1 MNAITMEK
9 NNKILVFYIDVRI
22 IEPDD
27 IGDFMYKISSKTNPK
42 LKDTTVI
49 YIPIYGESKV
59 ECINPVYIT
68 DGELI
73 KKNERLMAELN
84 EHLKN
89 QLNNE

>member
-1 MNAITMEK
+1 MSKTTTE
-9 NNKILVFYIDVRI
+9 NKFILVFYIDVRI

-27 IGDFMYKISSKTNPK
+27 IGDFMHRISSKTNPE
-42 LKDTTVI
+42 LEGATVV
-49 YIPIYGESKV
+49 YLPIYGESRV

-68 DGELI
+68 DAELI

-89 QLNNE
+89 QLGNE